1 MTAAHQPGAKAS
13 TASRTMADRSKVR
26 KMAAGHRSSA
36 GIEMTKNSA
45 ATTSPTASPSS
56 ARSTTTVAS
65 AVQKRWPRRETTY
78 TRTISPARSGKR
90 LFPM

>member
-1 MTAAHQPGAKAS
+1 
-13 TASRTMADRSKVR
+13 
-26 KMAAGHRSSA
+26 
-36 GIEMTKNSA
+36 MTKNSA

-56 ARSTTTVAS
+56 ARSTTTVAN